1 MRASGV
7 PAKRLGAALVRLTC
21 STRRGAGR
29 LSVISGGESLEGGGS
44 PLRPGWH
51 LVESQVVGVCEPHG
65 PHMAHWHTTRVVSG
79 PAGLVDGGLVD
90 AGTVALGAAGSQL
103 AVLGSAD
110 GAVGSVAVLHVW
122 GTALRDQALAGL
134 FDAGAARYRL
144 ARPPEQGGADG
155 DSPRRRSIGRSIGRS
170 MGGWSASRPVERRGW
185 PERQSCSGD
194 RAGGRPAGRAW
205 QPTGIG
211 PGVSQRGACPSS
223 PQENYP
229 ADWCRLAGVCC
240 WQADRQTG
248 TPQKRG
254 DISRRAFPETPSNR
268 NSGGTPHAALIF

>member
-1 MRASGV
+1 M
-7 PAKRLGAALVRLTC
+7 
-21 STRRGAGR
+21 
-29 LSVISGGESLEGGGS
+29 EGGGS

-144 ARPPEQGGADG
+144 ARPPEQGA
-155 DSPRRRSIGRSIGRS
+155 R
-170 MGGWSASRPVERRGW
+170 RRGW
-185 PERQSCSGD
+185 
-194 RAGGRPAGRAW
+194 
-205 QPTGIG
+205 
-211 PGVSQRGACPSS
+211 
-223 PQENYP
+223 
-229 ADWCRLAGVCC
+229 RLAKASVDRSVDRSVDGWLVC
-240 WQADRQTG
+240 QSAG
-248 TPQKRG
+248 
-254 DISRRAFPETPSNR
+254 
-268 NSGGTPHAALIF
+268 

>member
-134 FDAGAARYRL
+134 FDAGTARYRL

-155 DSPRRRSIGRSIGRS
+155 
-170 MGGWSASRPVERRGW
+170 W
-185 PERQSCSGD
+185 
-194 RAGGRPAGRAW
+194 
-205 QPTGIG
+205 
-211 PGVSQRGACPSS
+211 
-223 PQENYP
+223 
-229 ADWCRLAGVCC
+229 RLAKASVDRSVDRSVDGWLVC
-240 WQADRQTG
+240 QSAG
-248 TPQKRG
+248 
-254 DISRRAFPETPSNR
+254 
-268 NSGGTPHAALIF
+268 